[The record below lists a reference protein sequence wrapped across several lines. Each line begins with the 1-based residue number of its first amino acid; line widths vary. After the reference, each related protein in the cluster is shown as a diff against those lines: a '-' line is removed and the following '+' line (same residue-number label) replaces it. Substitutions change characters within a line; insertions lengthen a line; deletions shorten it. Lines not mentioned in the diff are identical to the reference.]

1 MANVLPTSLD
11 TTMPGHSELTICD
24 GFAFFKDLGTARAR
38 TSLDDTQGNFFDKSL
53 DFELFQLSFTGDHAT
68 FVGICGPAYAIKADT
83 SVDTGYQVPPAG
95 QPSSGILVLDEHAIR
110 GGFQFGV
117 VFQLSVDFEIK
128 LNLVFKK
135 KTLVDVFAGV
145 YINLLLLIL
154 NQILELL
161 ADGGGGGEEGNP
173 NEFEMSTFTSSN
185 GSTENEEGKSSG
197 EGASASPGKFDGAGM
212 VDAIVNPWKPSGSS
226 QFNGPPSNELEPNL
240 AFGFDIVPMIIEATG
255 LEPLAAA
262 AKALEDAGC
271 GFEMGPGVTV
281 GLPTEV
287 KLVGAT
293 ISNHPFDVT
302 GGEPGSDGTDDDATV
317 SLFLQEQTPISPN
330 LQPLDAT
337 ADEIGLILEHQVGIN
352 VGLYFFADFV
362 FMKVLHFG
370 AQTGT
375 IPLFFSELPGG
386 GPFQNSLDFVPGG
399 GPVPFA
405 PPNIAPTVGPYT
417 ANQPQGRWKN
427 GILAQ
432 YGASYFNSSYESP
445 IGPFSPLDPDQR
457 FFAFPQISNMPGP
470 VPEADGVRIYRL
482 FNDGSPVEQVKEIL
496 FATGTTTFVDTVP

>member
-24 GFAFFKDLGTARAR
+24 GFAFFKSLGTARAR
-38 TSLDDTQGNFFDKSL
+38 TSLDDTQGTFFDKSL
-53 DFELFQLSFTGDHAT
+53 NFELFEMKVSADHAS

-83 SVDTGYQVPPAG
+83 SVDTGYQVPAAG
-95 QPSSGILVLDEHAIR
+95 QPSSGTLVLDEHEIR

-117 VFQLSVDFEIK
+117 VFQLSVDLEVK
-128 LNLVFKK
+128 LNLIFKK

-145 YINLLLLIL
+145 YINVLLLIL
-154 NQILELL
+154 NELLALL

-173 NEFEMSTFTSSN
+173 NDLEKSTFTSDSD
-185 GSTENEEGKSSG
+185 GDVTNEEGESSG
-197 EGASASPGKFDGAGM
+197 EGENASPGKFDGAGM
-212 VDAIVNPWKPSGSS
+212 VDAIVNPFKPNTDATFS
-226 QFNGPPSNELEPNL
+226 GPPQNSLEPNL
-240 AFGFDIVPMIIEATG
+240 AFGFDIVPLILEATG

-262 AKALEDAGC
+262 AKALEDIGC

-287 KLVGAT
+287 KLTGAT

-302 GGEPGSDGTDDDATV
+302 GGEPGSEGTDDDATV
-317 SLFLQEQTPISPN
+317 SLSLQEQTPISPN
-330 LQPLDAT
+330 LQPLTDT

-362 FMKVLHFG
+362 FFKVIHFG

-375 IPLFFSELPGG
+375 IPLFFSQLPGG
-386 GPFQNSLDFVPGG
+386 GPFENHLDFVPGG

-405 PPNIAPTVGPYT
+405 PPNVTPTVGPYT
-417 ANQPQGRWKN
+417 ANQPQGRWQN

-432 YGASYFNSSYESP
+432 YGFSYFNSSYESP
-445 IGPFSPLDPDQR
+445 IGPFSAFDSTQR
-457 FFAFPQISNMPGP
+457 FFAFPQISNIAGP
-470 VPEADGVRIYRL
+470 VPEADGVRIYRR
-482 FNDGSPVEQVKEIL
+482 FNDGSPLERVGEVD
-496 FATGTTTFVDTVP
+496 FTTTTFVDNTP